1 MPNIF
6 IKMCGVSCVLK
17 INLVVVRY
25 YSRHVAIMM
34 VLWYKT
40 YITTNMTVLATGIMK
55 HVNKKIAQ
63 VDMGLAMLEAAI

>member
-1 MPNIF
+1 MRSKKLIL
-6 IKMCGVSCVLK
+6 SLS
-17 INLVVVRY
+17 RY

-63 VDMGLAMLEAAI
+63 VDMVLAMSVAAI